1 MHIRKRMNQLFL
13 CSYLF
18 SGVSFILFYL
28 FSLFVLFIVTYVQNY
43 DPVCLSVGFSLY
55 YFIFHIYSCVFDLV
69 EKLKDLI
76 AQLD

>member
-1 MHIRKRMNQLFL
+1 MNQLFL

-28 FSLFVLFIVTYVQNY
+28 ISLFVLFIVTYVQNY
-43 DPVCLSVGFSLY
+43 CLSVRFFPLY